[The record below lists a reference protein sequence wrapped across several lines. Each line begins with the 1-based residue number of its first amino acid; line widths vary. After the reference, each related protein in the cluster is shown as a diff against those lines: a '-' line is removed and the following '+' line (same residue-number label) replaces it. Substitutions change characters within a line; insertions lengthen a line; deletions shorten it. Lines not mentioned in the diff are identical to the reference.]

1 MCAVLCV
8 INQNINL
15 PKYYSIMSIH
25 SNFIGSFHNK
35 KIIEFNISNF
45 NGLSLS
51 VMNYGATITKIV
63 TKDRFDNDTDIVLGF
78 TNFEGYLQESNRYF
92 GSTIGRFANRI
103 SNSKFTIKNKEYQLY
118 SNNNDNSLHGG
129 KIGFDKVIWE
139 SQFDSKDNSVTFSY
153 LSSDMEEGYPGNLNV
168 SVKYKLTEQNE
179 IIISYFAKTDKPT
192 FVNLTNHSY
201 FNLSS
206 YPQSLINDHELMIKA
221 NKFLEVDDYLIPTG
235 NLLKVDNTVMDFRL
249 AKKVNLELDYNWVLD
264 KEENESELISTLYC
278 EDSGIFMEISTTLPG
293 LQVYS
298 GNKIIPCKNFTKNP
312 LGYTKFSGIC
322 LETQF
327 FPDSPNHF
335 NFPSTFLCPSE
346 TYNQT
351 TIYKVSN
358 IFR

>member
-8 INQNINL
+8 VNQNFNL
-15 PKYYSIMSIH
+15 TKYYSIMSIH
-25 SNFIGSFHNK
+25 SNFIGSFNNK

-63 TKDRFDNDTDIVLGF
+63 AKDRFDNDADIVLGF
-78 TNFEGYLQESNRYF
+78 TNFEGYLQVSNRYF

-118 SNNNDNSLHGG
+118 PNNNDNSLHGG
-129 KIGFDKVIWE
+129 KIGFDKVVWE

-179 IIISYFAKTDKPT
+179 IVISYFAKTDKPT

-201 FNLSS
+201 FNLST
-206 YPQSLINDHELMIKA
+206 YPQSLINEHELMVKA
-221 NKFLEVDDYLIPTG
+221 NQFLEVDDFLIPTG
-235 NLLKVDNTVMDFRL
+235 NLVRVDNTEMDFRV
-249 AKKVNLELDYNWVLD
+249 AKKVNLELDHNWVLD
-264 KEENESELISTLYC
+264 KEYNKLELISTLYS
-278 EDSGIFMEISTTLPG
+278 EDSGILMEISTTLPG

-298 GNKIIPCKNFTKNP
+298 GNKIIPTKNYTKNQ
-312 LGYTKFSGIC
+312 LGYTKSSGIC

-327 FPDSPNHF
+327 FPDSPNHDS
-335 NFPSTFLCPSE
+335 FPNTLLTPDNIYNHSTV
-346 TYNQT
+346 
-351 TIYKVSN
+351 YKL
-358 IFR
+358 ITK